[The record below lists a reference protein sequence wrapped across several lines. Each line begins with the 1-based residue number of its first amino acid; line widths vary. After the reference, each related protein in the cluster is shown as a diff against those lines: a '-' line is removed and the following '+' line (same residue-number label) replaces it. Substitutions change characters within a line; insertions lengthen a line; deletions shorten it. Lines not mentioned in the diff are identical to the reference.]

1 MAKKPTKRAGKAG
14 KPAGKMPMSKAEMKK
29 HMAKRKGKGC

>member
-1 MAKKPTKRAGKAG
+1 MAKKPAKRAGKAG
-14 KPAGKMPMSKAEMKK
+14 KSAGKMPMSKAAMQK